1 MFKCDDSTFPS
12 GSSCEVF
19 HDAGDARE
27 IQAHK
32 LQKKCQDA
40 KRLFT
45 TIRRGRNSN
54 NRPDDHSSQF
64 VGCASMEI
72 ARKLSFPPYSR
83 ALPQG
88 SHPREVLA
96 PRVEVSCK
104 GGRANLMT
112 QHIGEL
118 NPPVRLMLTPGPSSI
133 DPRVYRAMATPLVG
147 HMDPWFK
154 GCMDDTQILLRQIF
168 QTENRI
174 TMPLSASGSGG
185 IEASVV
191 NTLEEGDEAIVAVN
205 GIFSER
211 MYEIATRASSKVTK
225 VEAPYGNPVDAEDV
239 RRAGNGKK
247 IKIIGLAQ
255 GETSTGVLTGIA
267 AFRKV
272 ADELGALLIV
282 DTVASLAAVPL
293 HVDRERID
301 ICFSGSQ
308 KALSAPP
315 GMSPITVSA
324 AAEEV
329 FRKRKTRVQSWY
341 FDLTTAMN
349 YWGKDRLY
357 HHTPPI
363 SLIFALREAMR
374 LVMEEGLEA
383 RWERHRV
390 NQLALIA
397 GLEAMGLKLLVE
409 NPADRL
415 PTVTAVMIPSGVD
428 DAKVRNQL
436 LDEFNIEI
444 AGGFGPIKGKIWRV
458 GLMGYCSQKP
468 FVLLFLAA
476 LEKCLMD
483 QGFRV
488 PSGAGVGAAVRN
500 YSHAE
505 TATAVS
511 R

>member
-1 MFKCDDSTFPS
+1 
-12 GSSCEVF
+12 
-19 HDAGDARE
+19 
-27 IQAHK
+27 
-32 LQKKCQDA
+32 
-40 KRLFT
+40 
-45 TIRRGRNSN
+45 
-54 NRPDDHSSQF
+54 
-64 VGCASMEI
+64 
-72 ARKLSFPPYSR
+72 
-83 ALPQG
+83 
-88 SHPREVLA
+88 
-96 PRVEVSCK
+96 
-104 GGRANLMT
+104 MT
-112 QHIGEL
+112 QHVGEL

-133 DPRVYRAMATPLVG
+133 DPRVYRALATPLVG

-154 GCMDDTQILLRQIF
+154 GCMDETQTLLRQIF
-168 QTENRI
+168 QTQNRV

-185 IEASVV
+185 IEAAVL
-191 NTLEEGDEAIVAVN
+191 NTLEEGDEGIVAVN
-205 GIFSER
+205 GVFSER
-211 MYEIATRASSKVTK
+211 MFEIATRASSKVVK
-225 VEAPYGNPVDAEDV
+225 VEAPYGKPVDAEDI
-239 RRAGNGKK
+239 RRAAKGKK
-247 IKIIGLAQ
+247 IKMIGFAQ
-255 GETSTGVLTGIA
+255 GETSTGVLTGVEA
-267 AFRKV
+267 YRKV
-272 ADELGALLIV
+272 ADEVGALLIV
-282 DTVASLAAVPL
+282 DAVASLAAVPL

-308 KALSAPP
+308 KAISAPP
-315 GMSPITVSA
+315 GMSPITVSSA
-324 AAEEV
+324 GEEV
-329 FRKRKTRVQSWY
+329 FRKRKTKVQSWY

-374 LVMEEGLEA
+374 LVVEEGLEA

-409 NPADRL
+409 KPADRL
-415 PTVTAVMIPSGVD
+415 PTVTAVMTPAGVD

-444 AGGFGPIKGKIWRV
+444 AGGFGLVKGKIWRV

-476 LEKCLMD
+476 LEKTLLD

-488 PSGAGVGAAVRN
+488 PSGAGVGAAIRS
-500 YSHAE
+500 YAQIE
-505 TATAVS
+505 TAAAVS

>member
-1 MFKCDDSTFPS
+1 
-12 GSSCEVF
+12 
-19 HDAGDARE
+19 
-27 IQAHK
+27 
-32 LQKKCQDA
+32 
-40 KRLFT
+40 
-45 TIRRGRNSN
+45 
-54 NRPDDHSSQF
+54 
-64 VGCASMEI
+64 
-72 ARKLSFPPYSR
+72 
-83 ALPQG
+83 
-88 SHPREVLA
+88 
-96 PRVEVSCK
+96 
-104 GGRANLMT
+104 MT

-118 NPPVRLMLTPGPSSI
+118 NPPVRLMLTPGPSSV
-133 DPRVYRAMATPLVG
+133 DPRVYRALSMPLVG
-147 HMDPWFK
+147 HLDPWFR
-154 GCMDDTQILLRQIF
+154 GCMDETQILLRQIF

-185 IEASVV
+185 IEASVLNV
-191 NTLEEGDEAIVAVN
+191 LEEGDDAIIAVN

-225 VEAPYGNPVDAEDV
+225 VEAPYGKPVDAEDL
-239 RRAGNGKK
+239 RRAGRGKK
-247 IKIIGLAQ
+247 IKMIGLAQ
-255 GETSTGVLTGIA
+255 GETSTGVLTKLD

-272 ADELGALLIV
+272 ADELGALLVV

-315 GMSPITVSA
+315 GMSPITVSLV
-324 AAEEV
+324 AEEV

-374 LVMEEGLEA
+374 LVLEEGLEA

-409 NPADRL
+409 KPADRL
-415 PTVTAVMIPSGVD
+415 PTVTAVIIPGGVD
-428 DAKVRNQL
+428 DVKVRNQL

-444 AGGFGPIKGKIWRV
+444 AGGFGSIKGKIWRV

-468 FVLLFLAA
+468 NVLLFLAA
-476 LEKCLMD
+476 LEKCLID
-483 QGFRV
+483 QGFQV
-488 PSGAGVGAAVRN
+488 GSGAGVGTAIRS
-500 YSHAE
+500 YSQVEA
-505 TATAVS
+505 ATAVS

>member
-1 MFKCDDSTFPS
+1 
-12 GSSCEVF
+12 
-19 HDAGDARE
+19 
-27 IQAHK
+27 
-32 LQKKCQDA
+32 
-40 KRLFT
+40 
-45 TIRRGRNSN
+45 
-54 NRPDDHSSQF
+54 
-64 VGCASMEI
+64 
-72 ARKLSFPPYSR
+72 
-83 ALPQG
+83 
-88 SHPREVLA
+88 
-96 PRVEVSCK
+96 
-104 GGRANLMT
+104 MT

-118 NPPVRLMLTPGPSSI
+118 NPPVRLMLTPGPSSV
-133 DPRVYRAMATPLVG
+133 DPRVYRALATPLVG
-147 HMDPWFK
+147 HMDPWFQ
-154 GCMDDTQILLRQIF
+154 GCMEETQILLRQIF

-191 NTLEEGDEAIVAVN
+191 NVLEEGDEAIIAVN
-205 GIFSER
+205 GVFSER
-211 MYEIATRASSKVTK
+211 MHEIATRATSRVTK
-225 VEAPYGNPVDAEDV
+225 VEAPYGKPVDAEDV
-239 RRAGNGKK
+239 RRAGQGRK
-247 IKIIGLAQ
+247 IKMIGLAQ
-255 GETSTGVLTGIA
+255 GETSTGVITQIA
-267 AFRKV
+267 PFRKV
-272 ADELGALLIV
+272 ADELGALLVV

-293 HVDRERID
+293 HVDRERVD

-308 KALSAPP
+308 KAISAPP
-315 GMSPITVSA
+315 GMSPITVSP

-329 FRKRKTRVQSWY
+329 FRKRKTKVQSWY

-374 LVMEEGLEA
+374 LVVEESLEA

-409 NPADRL
+409 KPADRL

-468 FVLLFLAA
+468 NVLLFLAA
-476 LEKCLMD
+476 LEKCLLD

-488 PSGAGVGAAVRN
+488 ASGAGVGAAIKN
-500 YSHAE
+500 YSQVE
-505 TATAVS
+505 TAAAVS